1 MKRCLT
7 PIVVVI
13 LILTSGLVVGCSS
26 DGQVVSQKSYEQV
39 VFQKV
44 DSLQVESFLR
54 QQDINDKIS
63 AYQHKPESSFSS
75 AYVPYTCVPE
85 WQNQVEFLRQQYQQ
99 LQGIKY
105 ELKPEE
111 LDNLMADSLVEQE
124 RLKTAIETQ
133 QVYLSDAQREEEL
146 SPGTFPARQVDIE
159 VKKLRI
165 GVMSEQLEFLME
177 QYQELEELRD
187 FVLLSD

>member
-1 MKRCLT
+1 MKRYFVPVLT
-7 PIVVVI
+7 VFVLTIS
-13 LILTSGLVVGCSS
+13 LIGCSS
-26 DGQVVSQKSYEQV
+26 DEQVVSQKSYEQV

-63 AYQHKPESSFSS
+63 TYQHKPESSFSS

-85 WQNQVEFLRQQYQQ
+85 WQNQVKFLRQQYQQ
-99 LQGIKY
+99 LQEIKY
-105 ELKPEE
+105 ELEPEA
-111 LDNLMADSLVEQE
+111 LDNLMADSLVEQQ

-146 SPGTFPARQVDIE
+146 SPGTFPARQVDIR
-159 VKKLRI
+159 VKKFRI
-165 GVMSEQLEFLME
+165 SVMNEQLEFLMK

-187 FVLLSD
+187 FLLE